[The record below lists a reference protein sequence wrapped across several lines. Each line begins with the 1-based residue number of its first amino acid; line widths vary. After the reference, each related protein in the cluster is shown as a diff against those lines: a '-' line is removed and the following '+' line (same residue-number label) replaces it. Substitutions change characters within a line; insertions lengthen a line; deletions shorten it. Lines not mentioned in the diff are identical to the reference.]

1 MDLGIKAKDIMKE
14 DFPILYLSAGVE
26 SCIQKIDGK
35 EACMVINRGFFDG
48 LIGYNE
54 LIRTVLDK
62 KENLGLEKLMTKNF
76 TVVDGNT
83 DLIEVIRLMNE
94 ENADFVVVKENNS
107 LGLITK
113 TDLIEVN
120 ESLFEKLEQENS
132 IIENIQ

>member
-1 MDLGIKAKDIMKE
+1 
-14 DFPILYLSAGVE
+14 
-26 SCIQKIDGK
+26 
-35 EACMVINRGFFDG
+35 
-48 LIGYNE
+48 
-54 LIRTVLDK
+54 
-62 KENLGLEKLMTKNF
+62 MTKNF

-120 ESLFEKLEQENS
+120 ESLFEKIEQKLNFLAVPVK
-132 IIENIQ
+132 IFC